1 MTSAMRGTRERGE
14 EDGGGGGSAT
24 SQLTKAGNV
33 RAVMRNVLNIGK
45 RYRNVEMPYTQKKER
60 KKE

>member
-1 MTSAMRGTRERGE
+1 MGE
-14 EDGGGGGSAT
+14 GGSSAT

-45 RYRNVEMPYTQKKER
+45 RYRNVEMPYTQKKR
-60 KKE
+60 KKERISKKNETIILSYLL